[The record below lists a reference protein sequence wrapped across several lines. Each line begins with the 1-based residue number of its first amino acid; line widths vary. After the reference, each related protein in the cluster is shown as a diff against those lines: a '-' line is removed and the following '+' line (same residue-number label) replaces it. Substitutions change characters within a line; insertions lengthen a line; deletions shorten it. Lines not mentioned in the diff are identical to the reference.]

1 MKNFKRALDI
11 ICIGEV
17 LIDFF
22 AVQSGVIFREVEEFR
37 RIAGGAPANVAV
49 GASRLGR
56 NTAFI
61 GRVGSD
67 EFGFYLRDILVEN
80 KVNVEMLQFDR
91 QARTGLA
98 FISLPT
104 PTTREIL
111 FYRNPGADMFLDW
124 KEFNI
129 NLIKNTR
136 ILHFGSITL
145 ISKISKESTLKAV
158 LSAKDAGAIISYDPN
173 LRIDLWPDRDSA
185 KKQILDV
192 LPLADIV
199 KVNNEELEFI
209 TDISDFR
216 KGAEKL
222 LKYGIKICIVTLGEK
237 GSFYLTNY
245 FSGIIPIF
253 DVETVDSTGCGD
265 SFTSGLLSFLL
276 DSNLENL
283 VANHEEMISIIKIA
297 TAAASLTSMKKGVIP
312 SLPYKSEVEAFMSRN
327 FLKV

>member
-185 KKQILDV
+185 KKQILNV

-245 FSGIIPIF
+245 FNGIIPIF